1 MSPTDES
8 PRAPLAREAFMCSE
22 KQIVEFYRRAAEA
35 GKFSEDS
42 TNPVEKREFKEIER
56 RWLSIAQNCT
66 CSSEEA
72 RKPSKRCTHA
82 PRRKR

>member
-1 MSPTDES
+1 
-8 PRAPLAREAFMCSE
+8 MCSE
-22 KQIVEFYRRAAEA
+22 KQIVEFYRLAAQA

-56 RWLSIAQNCT
+56 RWLSMAQNCR

-72 RKPSKRCTHA
+72 QKPSKRCTHA

>member
-1 MSPTDES
+1 
-8 PRAPLAREAFMCSE
+8 MCSAKE
-22 KQIVEFYRRAAEA
+22 ITEIYRRAVEA

-66 CSSEEA
+66 CSREEA